1 MTEMSSRIIYFPLH
15 GLIVMSHLITHY
27 ELPTL
32 IKLKEICDT
41 ERIKRGQL
49 CVWQDRFSRK
59 LSVTI
64 LCSNFRYYEDRQSFE
79 PWSTQWEVCA
89 QERFIRIM

>member
-49 CVWQDRFSRK
+49 CV
-59 LSVTI
+59 
-64 LCSNFRYYEDRQSFE
+64 
-79 PWSTQWEVCA
+79 
-89 QERFIRIM
+89 